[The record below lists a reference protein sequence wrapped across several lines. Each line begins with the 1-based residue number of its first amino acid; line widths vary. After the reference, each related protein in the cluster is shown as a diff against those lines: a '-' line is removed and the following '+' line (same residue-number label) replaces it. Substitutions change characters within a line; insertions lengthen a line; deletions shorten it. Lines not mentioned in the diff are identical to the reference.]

1 MLVLSRR
8 ENEQLIIGDITI
20 TICRIR
26 NGAVKI
32 GIEAPRY
39 VPIIRAELEDDYGR
53 DRDCDER
60 AGE

>member
-8 ENEQLIIGDITI
+8 ENEQLVIGDITI

-39 VPIIRAELEDDYGR
+39 VPIIRAELRDEEDDA
-53 DRDCDER
+53 DE
-60 AGE
+60 